1 MRRLSADEWLRLQTT
16 IDSGAAW
23 DSPGSGATAYA
34 QIRAGRCKLAPGV
47 LMVFSLGERYEALYS
62 QAEVNK
68 RWTEALGTVARP
80 ISAMKRPRWAR
91 T

>member
-1 MRRLSADEWLRLQTT
+1 MRRLSADELLRLQAT

-23 DSPGSGATAYA
+23 ASSGSGATAYA

-68 RWTEALGTVARP
+68 LRREIRG
-80 ISAMKRPRWAR
+80 K
-91 T
+91 